1 MIRSLFLT
9 SLLAL
14 AVCGCGRAST
24 QHSAPPAPAAQSTRQ
39 TAQPP
44 NAVAPTAQTAA
55 ATVQSETEQAAA
67 AQETAGD
74 AGDDDRAPPDR
85 GDVSLEHLAALP
97 ADAQLPGG
105 KWKPG
110 VNYDPIVPA
119 QPTSV
124 SPGKVEV
131 VEVFWLG
138 CPHCYALEPF
148 VQAWLKNKPSYIEF
162 VRIPVMWG
170 PVHRAHA
177 RLFYTLAALNRSDL
191 FNKAFD
197 TIQQKHELLVSVS
210 GNDDETLKLQQSFA
224 KDNGISPED
233 YAKAYNS
240 FSVNSNLQRAEQLTQ
255 RYQVQGVPLVVIG
268 GKYSTDVAKAGSPQ
282 QLISEIDDL
291 AAAEHSH
298 ASR

>member
-1 MIRSLFLT
+1 MIRPLFLT

-24 QHSAPPAPAAQSTRQ
+24 QHNAAPAAQPARQ
-39 TAQPP
+39 TAQQQT
-44 NAVAPTAQTAA
+44 AAAPTAQTAA
-55 ATVQSETEQAAA
+55 ATVQSENEQAAA
-67 AQETAGD
+67 AQETAGT
-74 AGDDDRAPPDR
+74 GDDDRSPPDR

-97 ADAQLPGG
+97 ADAQLPSG

-119 QPTSV
+119 QPTNV

-191 FNKAFD
+191 FEKAFD
-197 TIQQKHELLVSVS
+197 TIQQKHEPLVSLS
-210 GNDDETLKLQQSFA
+210 GNDAETLKLQQAFA

-233 YAKAYNS
+233 YTKAYNS

-255 RYQVQGVPLVVIG
+255 RYQVQGVPLVVID
-268 GKYSTDVAKAGSPQ
+268 GKYSTDVAKAGGPQ

>member
-1 MIRSLFLT
+1 MIRPLFVT
-9 SLLAL
+9 SLLTL

-24 QHSAPPAPAAQSTRQ
+24 QHNAAPATQPARQ
-39 TAQPP
+39 AAPQ

-55 ATVQSETEQAAA
+55 ATAQSETEQAAA

-74 AGDDDRAPPDR
+74 AGDDDHSPPDR

-97 ADAQLPGG
+97 SDAQLPTG

-191 FNKAFD
+191 FEKAFD
-197 TIQQKHELLVSVS
+197 TIQQKHELLVSTT
-210 GNDDETLKLQQSFA
+210 GNDDETLKLQQGFA

-255 RYQVQGVPLVVIG
+255 RYQVQGVPLVVID
-268 GKYSTDVAKAGSPQ
+268 GKYSTDVSKAGGPQ

-291 AAAEHSH
+291 AAAEHAH
-298 ASR
+298 ASNR

>member
-1 MIRSLFLT
+1 MFRPLFLT
-9 SLLAL
+9 SLLTL

-24 QHSAPPAPAAQSTRQ
+24 QHNAPPAAQPTRS
-39 TAQPP
+39 TAQQQH
-44 NAVAPTAQTAA
+44 AVAPTAQTAA
-55 ATVQSETEQAAA
+55 ATVQSENEQAAA

-74 AGDDDRAPPDR
+74 TGDDDHSPPDR

-97 ADAQLPGG
+97 ADAQLPAG

-110 VNYDPIVPA
+110 VNFDPIVPA
-119 QPTSV
+119 QPTGA

-148 VQAWLKNKPSYIEF
+148 VQAWLKNKPNYIEF

-177 RLFYTLAALNRSDL
+177 RFFYTLAALNRSDL
-191 FNKAFD
+191 FGKAFD
-197 TIQQKHELLVSVS
+197 TIQQKHELLVSTT
-210 GNDDETLKLQQSFA
+210 GNDDETLKLQQAFA
-224 KDNGISPED
+224 KDNGITPED

-255 RYQVQGVPLVVIG
+255 RYQVQGVPLVVID
-268 GKYSTDVAKAGSPQ
+268 GKYSTDVSKAGGPQ

-291 AAAEHSH
+291 AKAEHAH

>member
-1 MIRSLFLT
+1 MIRPLFLT
-9 SLLAL
+9 SLLTL

-24 QHSAPPAPAAQSTRQ
+24 QHNAPAATPPTRQ
-39 TAQPP
+39 SAQQQTP
-44 NAVAPTAQTAA
+44 VAPTAQTAA
-55 ATVQSETEQAAA
+55 ATVQSENEQAAA
-67 AQETAGD
+67 AQENAGT
-74 AGDDDRAPPDR
+74 AGDDDHSPPDR

-119 QPTSV
+119 QPTNV

-148 VQAWLKNKPSYIEF
+148 VQAWLKTKPSYIEF

-191 FNKAFD
+191 FAKAFD
-197 TIQQKHELLVSVS
+197 TIQQKHELLVSLT
-210 GNDDETLKLQQSFA
+210 GNDDETLKLQQAFA

-240 FSVNSNLQRAEQLTQ
+240 FWSKFEPAARRAAHPALPGP
-255 RYQVQGVPLVVIG
+255 RCSPRHNRRQVLHGCRQGWGP
-268 GKYSTDVAKAGSPQ
+268 
-282 QLISEIDDL
+282 
-291 AAAEHSH
+291 AAAHL
-298 ASR
+298 RD